1 VERTRRVLT
10 AGLFTSALL
19 MQGCKSSPPPAVVV
33 PTVPIAVAEPASLEN
48 NLVLSAEFRP
58 FQEVDVMAK
67 VAGYV
72 RAINVDIGSH
82 VGQNAVLAT
91 LEVPE
96 IQDDLAKAKAGV
108 AAADANISTAQAV
121 VQRAEAG
128 ANIAKLSFQRIQ
140 DVATRDKGLVPRQ
153 DIDVAQ
159 SKQLEAQAELA
170 SANSSLMSALQS
182 KVEAESE
189 YSRAGAMVQYAT
201 IRAPF
206 AGVVT
211 KRYANTG
218 SMIQAGISSQTQAI
232 AVVRLA
238 QNAVLRLTLPVPVS
252 DVAEIHDGQTVD
264 VNVTSTGRHLQGKIA
279 RYADS
284 VQMATRTMD
293 TEVDVPNS
301 DGTLIPGMYA
311 EVHLHLADRPAA
323 LSVPLDAVDG
333 LGTSVQQAY
342 VVRNG
347 IVHLVTVTVGL
358 QTPSRV
364 EILSGLQQGD
374 SVIVG
379 RHTGLSD
386 GERVDARQ
394 AGYENNSQN

>member
-1 VERTRRVLT
+1 MERTRRVLT
-10 AGLFTSALL
+10 AGLFTSAFL

-108 AAADANISTAQAV
+108 AAADANISTARAV

-386 GERVDARQ
+386 GEKVDARQ